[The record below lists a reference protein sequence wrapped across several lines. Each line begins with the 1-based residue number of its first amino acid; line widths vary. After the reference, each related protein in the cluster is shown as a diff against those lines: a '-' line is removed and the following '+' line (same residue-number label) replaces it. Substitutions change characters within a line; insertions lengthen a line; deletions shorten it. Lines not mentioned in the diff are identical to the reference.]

1 LHTLFTSVCERAG
14 GEGDLEAGGGKAEG
28 RRLVES
34 EYMRGA
40 GGADGGGRSVVVV
53 PGEEAVALPDR
64 GSGDLVDRGWLRSI
78 HFLLKQ
84 KISLHL
90 HPSTDPILTEW
101 RVGTLG
107 R

>member
-1 LHTLFTSVCERAG
+1 MCVLCLRLHTLFTSVCERAG

-28 RRLVES
+28 RRLV
-34 EYMRGA
+34 A
-40 GGADGGGRSVVVV
+40 V

-90 HPSTDPILTEW
+90 HPSTDPILTEL